1 MTSRVAT
8 NRAILRF
15 SGELLIT
22 AGIVLL
28 LFVVYELYGTGF
40 TTARE
45 QARLE
50 RELAQ
55 AWETPPPPADRPAE
69 GVPPAGGVHPAE
81 AARPGEG
88 VRQAEAVRPAQA
100 PSLGEPVAVLTVPM
114 LGEDYRHVVVEGVG
128 REELK
133 TGPGHQPGTAA
144 PGELGNA
151 VLAGHRTTY
160 GAPFGRFDQI
170 AAGDEVVLT
179 DATGAYTYRVSGT
192 EVVEPSDTAVT
203 LPVPRQPDA
212 EPTQRLLTLITCTPK
227 YSARYRLI
235 IRGELVV
242 PEHSTT

>member
-8 NRAILRF
+8 SRAILRF

-69 GVPPAGGVHPAE
+69 GVHPAE
-81 AARPGEG
+81 AVRTAEG
-88 VRQAEAVRPAQA
+88 MHPAEAVRPAQA
-100 PSLGEPVAVLTVPM
+100 PGLGEPVAVLTVPM
-114 LGEDYRHVVVEGVG
+114 LGQDYRHVVVEGVG

-133 TGPGHQPGTAA
+133 KGPGHQPGTAA

-160 GAPFGRFDQI
+160 GAPFGRFDHI

-203 LPVPRQPDA
+203 LPVPRQPGA

-242 PEHSTT
+242 PERSTA